1 MDQQVTVSDPTTWPE
16 HIQQRYAVGRRRRW
30 LITAALTC
38 GLAMLAFITF
48 YGVRVTQRAIS
59 AGMASYTT
67 VSDDHMT
74 LRFAV
79 DRREAVAATC
89 VVRGRAQD
97 GFDVGY
103 AVVHLP
109 PEAGSTAHTYE
120 LRTAYRG
127 LLGELLGCAVGDQPP
142 PGIPPAQFRAG
153 VIPPEQP
160 WTASGT

>member
-1 MDQQVTVSDPTTWPE
+1 M
-16 HIQQRYAVGRRRRW
+16 
-30 LITAALTC
+30 
-38 GLAMLAFITF
+38 
-48 YGVRVTQRAIS
+48 RVTQRAIS
-59 AGMASYTT
+59 AGIASYTT

-127 LLGELLGCAVGDQPP
+127 LLGELLGCAIGDQPP

-153 VIPPEQP
+153 VVPPEQP